1 MHGNILHFAIRKIDA
16 RMALGKSTK
25 ECNVPR
31 QERNFATI
39 ERASDDLFGLT

>member
-1 MHGNILHFAIRKIDA
+1 MT
-16 RMALGKSTK
+16 LGKSAK

-31 QERNFATI
+31 QEGNFATI

>member
-1 MHGNILHFAIRKIDA
+1 MHRNILHFPIRKVDA
-16 RMALGKSTK
+16 RMALGKSAK
-25 ECNVPR
+25 ERNVPR